1 MDIEERFE
9 ELNRKV
15 ESVLLKSEGIPVEVL
30 EILEDIKQT
39 LINKSVEQGINFS
52 SITEYIEGQFET
64 FKASIVDRI
73 GENRRNKKIED
84 CIYDINFAKERL
96 EKSINSQILEER
108 KKEDRREANTTTA
121 KILNEMEYVLND
133 IYSHQIEILAARDF
147 DEKTVEDIMHDIKAY
162 MRYFTNK
169 SEDKMVY
176 TFDEDNEKT
185 RKFEESIM
193 EELLKVKEESLTN
206 RERFE
211 EELKSGAPTL
221 EEQKEDAGERK
232 SIGSEELKG
241 KENRSLPDNVLE

>member
-1 MDIEERFE
+1 MEIEEKFE

-15 ESVLLKSEGIPVEVL
+15 ESVLLKSDGIPVGVL
-30 EILEDIKQT
+30 KILEDIKQT
-39 LINKSVEQGINFS
+39 LINKSVEQGMNFS

-84 CIYDINFAKERL
+84 CIYDINFAKER
-96 EKSINSQILEER
+96 

-121 KILNEMEYVLND
+121 KILSEMEYVLND
-133 IYSHQIEILAARDF
+133 IYSHQIKILAARDF

-162 MRYFTNK
+162 MRYFTSK

-211 EELKSGAPTL
+211 KELKSGAPTL
-221 EEQKEDAGERK
+221 EEQKEDAGGINSNE
-232 SIGSEELKG
+232 SEELKE
-241 KENRSLPDNVLE
+241 ENISLPDNALE